1 MKSLSNNMQLK
12 NKTALITGSSRGVG
26 QQIALGLAG
35 EGCDII
41 VHARNIDHCQEM
53 LEKLKSYD
61 VKTYSVAGDL
71 SQESGVKHLIE
82 QVDNLSVP
90 VDILYNNAGIMVA
103 YKEDIWSHTTEDFM
117 QSYQVNVVAPYKL
130 CAAFV
135 PAMIDRG
142 YGRVVNL
149 TSRIDG
155 IPELAPY
162 GATKWAI
169 DKLSMDLATKLQD
182 TNVRLNYLDPTWLKT
197 DMGGDQA
204 LNEVEAVLPGAL
216 EPVLIDN
223 DGPNGQF
230 FQALKN

>member
-1 MKSLSNNMQLK
+1 MQLK

-26 QQIALGLAG
+26 QQIALGLAT
-35 EGCDII
+35 EGCNII
-41 VHARNIDHCQEM
+41 VHARNIEHCKDT
-53 LEKLKSYD
+53 LEQLDKFD
-61 VKTYSVAGDL
+61 VKTFSVAGDL
-71 SQESGVKHLIE
+71 SQESDVQHLIK
-82 QVDNLSVP
+82 QVENLNIP

-103 YKEDIWSHTTEDFM
+103 YKDDIWSHTTEDFM
-117 QSYQVNVVAPYKL
+117 RSYQVNVVAPYKL

-135 PAMIDRG
+135 PRMIDRD

-169 DKLSMDLATKLQD
+169 DKLSMDLATHLQD

-204 LNEVEAVLPGAL
+204 MNEVEAVLPGAL

-223 DGPNGQF
+223 NGPNGQF
-230 FQALKN
+230 FQAIKN

>member
-1 MKSLSNNMQLK
+1 MQLK

-26 QQIALGLAG
+26 QQIALGLAA
-35 EGCDII
+35 EGCNII
-41 VHARNIDHCQEM
+41 VHARNLDHCQET
-53 LEKLKSYD
+53 LEKLEQFD
-61 VKTYSVAGDL
+61 VKTYKIAGDL
-71 SQESGVKHLIE
+71 SQESGVQQLIE
-82 QVDNLSVP
+82 QVEKLDIP

-117 QSYQVNVVAPYKL
+117 RSYQVNVVAPYQL

-135 PAMIDRG
+135 PKMIDRG

-155 IPELAPY
+155 LPELAPY

-169 DKLSMDLATKLQD
+169 DKLSMDLATRLQD

-197 DMGGDQA
+197 DLGGEHAPND
-204 LNEVEAVLPGAL
+204 VEAVLPGAL
-216 EPVLIDN
+216 EPILIDN

-230 FQALKN
+230 FQAIKD